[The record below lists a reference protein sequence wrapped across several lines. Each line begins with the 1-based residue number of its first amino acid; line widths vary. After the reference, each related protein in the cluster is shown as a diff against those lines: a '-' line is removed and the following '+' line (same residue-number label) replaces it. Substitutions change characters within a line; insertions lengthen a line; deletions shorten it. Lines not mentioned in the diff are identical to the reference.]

1 MRGLVVLS
9 ASLKEARYSSENKM
23 SLKRFTEY
31 EVNNVEEKANQV
43 LEDDDALAKNI
54 GLIEEDE
61 TDMYR
66 VFKVYR
72 IIYC

>member
-9 ASLKEARYSSENKM
+9 ASLKEARYSSESKM

-43 LEDDDALAKNI
+43 LEEDDALAKDI

-61 TDMYR
+61 TDIYR
-66 VFKVYR
+66 LFKVYR
-72 IIYC
+72 ISSC

>member
-23 SLKRFTEY
+23 SPKRFTEY
-31 EVNNVEEKANQV
+31 KVNNVEEKANQV